1 MKGGTELKT
10 SLSARAMQY
19 VFAYVFMLVAIYPI
33 VLMIASSFKT
43 NMEIFSNPLSLP
55 QSFSLD
61 TYKKLWEAV
70 PFGDFLL
77 NSVIVSVT
85 SVVLIA
91 VFSAMAAFYVSRFSY
106 RWTGL
111 LYFYFLVGLMIPIK
125 LGIVPLFLLMK
136 NLELLNTL
144 WSLILIYTASGI
156 PISVFI
162 LTGFFRTLPV
172 ELEEAARID
181 GCNHFQVFWRVLLPL
196 IRPALGTVVIINF
209 ISAWND
215 FFFPL
220 IFIQE
225 EALKTIPVGMMV
237 LFGEYETD
245 WSLLFAGLTLSAL
258 PMIGVFLMASRQFME
273 GLTAGAVK

>member
-1 MKGGTELKT
+1 MKTGVGVR
-10 SLSARAMQY
+10 SLQY
-19 VFAYVFMLVAIYPI
+19 VFAYLFVLVATYPI
-33 VLMIASSFKT
+33 VLMIVSSFKT
-43 NMEIFSNPLSLP
+43 NAEIFSNPLSLP
-55 QSFSLD
+55 RSLSLE
-61 TYKKLWEAV
+61 TYRKLWEAV
-70 PFGDFLL
+70 PFAHFFW
-77 NSVIVSVT
+77 NSVVVSVA

-91 VFSAMAAFYVSRFSY
+91 LFSAMAAFYLARFSF
-106 RWTGL
+106 RWTGV
-111 LYFYFLVGLMIPIK
+111 LYFFFLIGLMIPIK
-125 LGIVPLFLLMK
+125 LGIVPLFMLMK
-136 NLELLNTL
+136 KLGLLNSL
-144 WSLILIYTASGI
+144 WSLIVIYTASGI

-181 GCNHFQVFWRVLLPL
+181 GCSHFQVLWRVLLPL

-209 ISAWND
+209 IGAWND

-225 EALKTIPVGMMV
+225 ETLKTIPVGMMV

-258 PMIGVFLMASRQFME
+258 PMIGVFLLASRQFME

>member
-1 MKGGTELKT
+1 MRTSVGG
-10 SLSARAMQY
+10 RAAQY
-19 VFAYVFMLVAIYPI
+19 VLAYLFMLISLYPI

-43 NMEIFSNPLSLP
+43 NMQIFENPLSLLP
-55 QSFSLD
+55 TAFSLD
-61 TYKKLWEAV
+61 TYRKLWEVV
-70 PFGDFLL
+70 PFADFLM
-77 NSVIVSVT
+77 NSIFVSVM
-85 SVVLIA
+85 SVLLIT
-91 VFSAMAAFYVSRFSY
+91 VFSAMAAFYLARFSY
-106 RWTGL
+106 KWTGV
-111 LYFYFLVGLMIPIK
+111 LYFFFLLGLMIPIK
-125 LGIVPLFLLMK
+125 LGLVPLFILMK
-136 NLELLNTL
+136 NLGLLNSL

-196 IRPALGTVVIINF
+196 IRPALATVVIINF
-209 ISAWND
+209 IHVWND

-220 IFIQE
+220 IFIQSD
-225 EALKTIPVGMMV
+225 ALKTIPVGMMV

>member
-1 MKGGTELKT
+1 MKMTVGG
-10 SLSARAMQY
+10 RAVSY
-19 VFAYVFMLVAIYPI
+19 VLAYLFALLALYPI
-33 VLMIASSFKT
+33 VLMISSSLKT
-43 NMEIFSNPLSLP
+43 NREIFASPLSLP
-55 QSFSLD
+55 KTFSLD

-70 PFGDFLL
+70 PFADFLW
-77 NSVIVSVT
+77 NSVFVSAL
-85 SVVLIA
+85 SVLLIT
-91 VFSAMAAFYVSRFSY
+91 VFSAMAAFYLSRFSFT
-106 RWTGL
+106 WTAG
-111 LYFYFLVGLMIPIK
+111 LYFFFIIGLMIPIK

-136 NLELLNTL
+136 NLGLLNSL

-162 LTGFFRTLPV
+162 LTGFFRTLPI

-181 GCNHFQVFWRVLLPL
+181 GCSHFQVFWRILLPL
-196 IRPALGTVVIINF
+196 IRPALATVVIINF
-209 ISAWND
+209 IHAWND

-225 EALKTIPVGMMV
+225 ESLKTIPVGMMV

-258 PMIGVFLMASRQFME
+258 PMIIVFLLASRQFME

>member
-1 MKGGTELKT
+1 MDLKT
-10 SLSARAMQY
+10 SVSTRAIQY
-19 VFAYVFMLVAIYPI
+19 ALAYLFVLVALYPI
-33 VLMIASSFKT
+33 VLMVASSFKT
-43 NMEIFSNPLSLP
+43 NMEIFANPLSLP

-61 TYKKLWEAV
+61 VYRKLWEAV

-91 VFSAMAAFYVSRFSY
+91 VFSAMAAFYVARFSY
-106 RWTGL
+106 RWTGV
-111 LYFYFLVGLMIPIK
+111 LYFFFLVGLMIPIK

-136 NLELLNTL
+136 NLGLLNSL

-225 EALKTIPVGMMV
+225 DALKTIPVGMMV

-258 PMIGVFLMASRQFME
+258 PMIVVFLLASRQFME

>member
-1 MKGGTELKT
+1 VKTNIGG
-10 SLSARAMQY
+10 RAVQY
-19 VFAYVFMLVAIYPI
+19 VIAYLFMLVALYPI
-33 VLMIASSFKT
+33 ALMIASSFKT
-43 NMEIFSNPLSLP
+43 NMEIFSNPLSFP
-55 QSFSLD
+55 SSLHFD
-61 TYKKLWEAV
+61 TYKKLWEVV
-70 PFGDFLL
+70 PFADFLW
-77 NSVIVSVT
+77 NSFFVSGM
-85 SVVLIA
+85 SVLLITI
-91 VFSAMAAFYVSRFSY
+91 FSALAAFYLARFSFK
-106 RWTGL
+106 WTPALSFFFL
-111 LYFYFLVGLMIPIK
+111 LGLMIPLK

-136 NLELLNTL
+136 NLGLLNSL
-144 WSLILIYTASGI
+144 WSLILIYTAGGI

-181 GCNHFQVFWRVLLPL
+181 GASNFQVFWRVLLPL
-196 IRPALGTVVIINF
+196 IRPALATVVIINF

-220 IFIQE
+220 IFIQKE
-225 EALKTIPVGMMV
+225 TLKTIPVGMMV

-258 PMIGVFLMASRQFME
+258 PMIGVFLMASKQFME